1 MYYNKLLTALFLIV
15 TMNSCAQEKGKQNKK
30 VMEKEIVEF
39 QSRMYDKIKKFDKRP
54 LYSLQVNKN
63 NCRGL
68 VLCNDIPHWLTFYE
82 NYGESM
88 SLYLNNYIPKS
99 GTQMIIVQV
108 FPKEGEEYIAANADL
123 DLKVWYA
130 ADKDEGVD
138 AHRVLASAELPED
151 IGDRKL
157 KYFEIKIPFKAR
169 VPFDFSKDLENAQA
183 LKNIADIEQKVV
195 KKYQQLKE
203 LLVKGDGLSFAKE
216 FEYSDLKSCTY
227 LYANKAELIAV
238 DKRDNADINRA
249 RLDVKNRRVHPIANY
264 EMVFFAGGK
273 LVLLRTAKGKKDML
287 RLEYDTEAGTDGDE
301 KPAILYLPAGST
313 ELKVW

>member
-15 TMNSCAQEKGKQNKK
+15 IINSCAQEKGKQNKK
-30 VMEKEIVEF
+30 EIVEF
-39 QSRMYDKIKKFDKRP
+39 QSKMYDKIKKFDKRP

-63 NCRGL
+63 NCRVL

-82 NYGESM
+82 NDGESM
-88 SLYLNNYIPKS
+88 APYLNNYIPKS
-99 GTQMIIVQV
+99 GKQTVTVQV

-123 DLKVWYA
+123 DLKVRYA
-130 ADKDEGVD
+130 ADKEDGVD
-138 AHRVLASAELPED
+138 THRVLASAELPED

-157 KYFEIKIPFKAR
+157 KYFEIKIPFEAK
-169 VPFDFSKDLENAQA
+169 VPFDFSKDLEQAQE

-195 KKYQQLKE
+195 KKYQQFKE

-227 LYANKAELIAV
+227 LYATKEELIAA
-238 DKRDNADINRA
+238 DKSDNADISRV
-249 RLDVKNRRVHPIANY
+249 RLDVKNRKVHPITNY

-273 LVLLRTAKGKKDML
+273 LVLLRTAKDKKDML
-287 RLEYDTEAGTDGDE
+287 RVEYDTEAGTDGDE
-301 KPAILYLPAGST
+301 KPAILYRPAGST